1 MSEKNEI
8 ESFSATE
15 LCLLSHYGDE
25 RYVRLSDYA
34 SLLLALE
41 KERERVKECDGKEHS
56 SFSTETSHASQIESL
71 SDIAERARITYV
83 CPDKDCGFQIS
94 GAYDGVYPIT
104 CAKCQKTTM
113 LAPWEILIARL
124 QSEKEKMLEE
134 LKALMAENVALAKWK
149 CGGCGCRFEQLPK
162 PEFMLEGVTRCSKC
176 AENEVLANLLAQA
189 QQERDEAKER
199 MASLERMLDGLEMTM
214 EENAA
219 IFNDQQTKNRQVG
232 IFLQAFN
239 DRVQKIVDEN
249 AALKAG
255 AFSLQTQL
263 AAKEEKIT
271 KIIAL
276 TDKWRPL
283 ARSTKEEMQDFSE
296 GNRGAVQIAA
306 TYGICLAQLEL
317 LLAANAEEANDES

>member
-249 AALKAG
+249 AALKA
-255 AFSLQTQL
+255 
-263 AAKEEKIT
+263 ERRKIHLLV
-271 KIIAL
+271 A
-276 TDKWRPL
+276 
-283 ARSTKEEMQDFSE
+283 
-296 GNRGAVQIAA
+296 GNDGENDSIGTAEDTGRWNRRA
-306 TYGICLAQLEL
+306 T
-317 LLAANAEEANDES
+317 SK